1 MRTRLLLMA
10 TALVLSGCQDTIVK
24 ALGPEN
30 DPALTV
36 QADYFRFYADDMDNV
51 YDEFTTE
58 FTFSDTVAAVIHR
71 NFVHHGSGRLIIT
84 DAIGDTVYN
93 SGLEWNLDLE
103 SRAGRPGRWKAYLGL
118 FGARGRVDV
127 RVQKLGTPIEE

>member
-1 MRTRLLLMA
+1 MV

-24 ALGPEN
+24 AIGPEN
-30 DPALTV
+30 DPSLTV

-103 SRAGRPGRWKAYLGL
+103 SRPAHPGRWKAYLGL

-127 RVQKLGTPIEE
+127 RVQKLGTPIEP